1 MKCYVGSIITVN
13 ENDDV
18 FGYLVEDHG
27 KILYV
32 GNQLPKEYEQ
42 AERIELGDKALIP
55 SFVDT
60 HQHLASFSTFQAG
73 LNVMDAE
80 TNIELASMIQK
91 FVNHGFTRPDATGG
105 SRIAAQRGSEQQ
117 TALLAVHW

>member
-60 HQHLASFSTFQAG
+60 HQH
-73 LNVMDAE
+73 
-80 TNIELASMIQK
+80 
-91 FVNHGFTRPDATGG
+91 
-105 SRIAAQRGSEQQ
+105 
-117 TALLAVHW
+117 